1 MSERVFKDT
10 RLLEA
15 LEFIDDEYIASA
27 ARYKMKYEAQPA
39 EPPKMT
45 WRTPFKHWRHIA
57 ALAACILLL
66 SIASPLVSY
75 IAEVIRDINAGAG
88 SSLEN
93 TSELLTE
100 PETTNGMYDK
110 YILTEEDLAKLN
122 EAEFIRSVVK
132 DPNYA
137 DKDEAFFDELREK
150 LKDTQFHKFALSVEQ
165 AMERSTVPGDTFYFG
180 KYGDCIVVAK
190 NTGAQTGWSPSL
202 LRKYILGEYFFS
214 YAQSIMLACYN
225 SEFYDVKKAY
235 EMGLITDFD
244 VKIMYELYREY
255 YSVVIFPEYLSDE
268 ELGLLL
274 ASLSD
279 EELEAFL
286 ASLPEDQLARVTA
299 ILLSVNDDEL
309 LTE

>member
-1 MSERVFKDT
+1 MTQMQDKR
-10 RLLEA
+10 RLLEMIEY
-15 LEFIDDEYIASA
+15 LDSRYIEEMFDDLKIPERQTELTTAKRSKIKHL
-27 ARYKMKYEAQPA
+27 RYLIP
-39 EPPKMT
+39 
-45 WRTPFKHWRHIA
+45 
-57 ALAACILLL
+57 LAACILLL
-66 SIASPLVSY
+66 SIVSPLVSY
-75 IAEVIRDINAGAG
+75 IAQVIRDFNAGAG
-88 SSLEN
+88 SSN

-100 PETTNGMYDK
+100 PETTNGMYDE
-110 YILTEEDLAKLN
+110 YILTEEDLAELN

-150 LKDTQFHKFALSVEQ
+150 LKDTQFGKFALSIEQ

-190 NTGAQTGWSPSL
+190 NTGAQTGWRPSL

-225 SEFYDVKKAY
+225 SEFYDVNNAY
-235 EMGLITDFD
+235 EMGLITDSD

-274 ASLSD
+274 ASLSN

-286 ASLPEDQLARVTA
+286 ASLPEDQLDRVMA
-299 ILLSVNDDEL
+299 ILPPENDDEL

>member
-1 MSERVFKDT
+1 MSTENAITDR
-10 RLLEA
+10 RLLAA
-15 LEFIDDEYIASA
+15 LDYIDQKYIDDVFNIIKEPEA
-27 ARYKMKYEAQPA
+27 AG
-39 EPPKMT
+39 EPEKMT
-45 WRTPFKHWRHIA
+45 WRTPLKHWRQFA

-66 SIASPLVSY
+66 SMASPLVSY
-75 IAEVIRDINAGAG
+75 IAEVIRNFNAGAG
-88 SSLEN
+88 SSSEN
-93 TSELLTE
+93 SSELLTE

-110 YILTEEDLAKLN
+110 YILTEEDLAELN
-122 EAEFIRSVVK
+122 EAFFQFLIKDNPDYQNADESRLNEMRKVK
-132 DPNYA
+132 NYA
-137 DKDEAFFDELREK
+137 SSIEEAM
-150 LKDTQFHKFALSVEQ
+150 Q
-165 AMERSTVPGDTFYFG
+165 RSTVPGDTFYFG

-190 NTGAQTGWSPSL
+190 NTGAQTGWRPSL

-279 EELEAFL
+279 EKLEAFI

-299 ILLSVNDDEL
+299 LLPPENDDEL